1 MWSELKRL
9 PASSLPAAVAKA
21 AHYRDLNQP
30 EEAESICH
38 DVLAVDPAQQDALK
52 ILGLAV
58 TDRFATGPVGLLEE
72 AVAVFERLADDY
84 AREYHLG
91 VAWERAA
98 KTHLERREI
107 HSAAAAFE
115 SAFKFFEQAERLRPD
130 LPDPL
135 LRWNRCARL
144 VAAHP
149 TLAEAMRAPPGR
161 DVPFG
166 D

>member
-1 MWSELKRL
+1 MPSELKRL
-9 PASSLPAAVAKA
+9 PASSLQAAVAKA

-38 DVLAVDPAQQDALK
+38 DVLSVDPAHPDALK
-52 ILGLAV
+52 ILGLAL
-58 TDRFATGPVGLLEE
+58 TDRFATGHVGLLEE
-72 AVAVFERLADDY
+72 AVRVFEHLPDAYQRT
-84 AREYHLG
+84 YHLG

-98 KTHLERREI
+98 KAHLERHEI

-115 SAFKFFEQAERLRPD
+115 NALKFFEEAEGLRPD

-135 LRWNRCARL
+135 LRWNRCIRLVSTNARL
-144 VAAHP
+144 R
-149 TLAEAMRAPPGR
+149 EAMHAPR
-161 DVPFG
+161 RTDVPLG

>member
-1 MWSELKRL
+1 MHFELKRL
-9 PASSLPAAVAKA
+9 PASSLQAAVAKA

-30 EEAESICH
+30 EEAESICR
-38 DVLAVDPAQQDALK
+38 DVLAVDPSHQVALQ

-58 TDRFATGPVGLLEE
+58 TDRFTTGRVGLLEA
-72 AVAVFERLADDY
+72 AVEVFEQLADAY
-84 AREYHLG
+84 QRTYHLG

-98 KTHLERREI
+98 KAHFERQEI

-115 SAFKFFEQAERLRPD
+115 RAFIFFEKAEALRPD

-135 LRWNRCARL
+135 LRWNRCVRILSTNA
-144 VAAHP
+144 
-149 TLAEAMRAPPGR
+149 TLREAMRAPR
-161 DVPFG
+161 KTEVAFG

>member
-1 MWSELKRL
+1 MPSELKRL
-9 PASSLPAAVAKA
+9 PVSSLQAAVVKA

-38 DVLAVDPAQQDALK
+38 DVLAVDPAHQDALK

-58 TDRFATGPVGLLEE
+58 TDRFATGQVGLLEE
-72 AVAVFERLADDY
+72 AVQAFERLADGY
-84 AREYHLG
+84 ERTYHLG

-98 KTHLERREI
+98 KAHLERQEI

-115 SAFKFFEQAERLRPD
+115 SALNFFEKAEALRPD

-135 LRWNRCARL
+135 LRWNRCVRL
-144 VAAHP
+144 LSNNAA
-149 TLAEAMRAPPGR
+149 LREAMRAPR
-161 DVPFG
+161 RTDVPFG

>member
-1 MWSELKRL
+1 MPSELKRL
-9 PASSLPAAVAKA
+9 PASSLHAAVVKA
-21 AHYRDLNQP
+21 AHYRNLNQP

-38 DVLAVDPAQQDALK
+38 DVLAVDPAHQEALH

-58 TDRFATGPVGLLEE
+58 TDRFGSGQVGLLED
-72 AVAVFERLADDY
+72 AVKVFERLTDGY
-84 AREYHLG
+84 QRVYHLG

-98 KTHLERREI
+98 KAHLERHEI

-115 SAFKFFEQAERLRPD
+115 SAFSFFEAAEAARPD

-144 VAAHP
+144 VSTHAS
-149 TLAEAMRAPPGR
+149 LREAMRAPR
-161 DVPFG
+161 KTDVPFG

>member
-1 MWSELKRL
+1 MPSELKRL
-9 PASSLPAAVAKA
+9 PASSLQAAVVKA

-38 DVLAVDPAQQDALK
+38 DVLAVEPAHQDALK

-58 TDRFATGPVGLLEE
+58 TDRFATGQVGLLEE
-72 AVAVFERLADDY
+72 AVQAFERLADAY
-84 AREYHLG
+84 QRTYHLG

-98 KTHLERREI
+98 KAHLEHQEI

-115 SAFKFFEQAERLRPD
+115 SAFNFFEKAEALRPD

-135 LRWNRCARL
+135 LRWNRCVRL
-144 VAAHP
+144 LSNNAA
-149 TLAEAMRAPPGR
+149 LREAMRAPR
-161 DVPFG
+161 RTDVPFG

>member
-1 MWSELKRL
+1 MPSELKRL
-9 PASSLPAAVAKA
+9 PVSSLQAAVVKA

-38 DVLAVDPAQQDALK
+38 DVLAVDPAHQDALK

-58 TDRFATGPVGLLEE
+58 TDRFATGQVGLLEE
-72 AVAVFERLADDY
+72 AVQAFERLADAY
-84 AREYHLG
+84 QRTYHLG

-98 KTHLERREI
+98 KAHLERQEI

-115 SAFKFFEQAERLRPD
+115 SAFNFFEKAEALRPD

-135 LRWNRCARL
+135 LRWNRCVRL
-144 VAAHP
+144 LSKSAA
-149 TLAEAMRAPPGR
+149 LREAMRAPR
-161 DVPFG
+161 KTDVPFG

>member
-1 MWSELKRL
+1 MPSELKRL
-9 PASSLPAAVAKA
+9 PASSLQAAVVKA

-38 DVLAVDPAQQDALK
+38 DVPAVDPAHQDALK

-58 TDRFATGPVGLLEE
+58 TDRFATGQVGLLEE
-72 AVAVFERLADDY
+72 AVQAFERLADAY
-84 AREYHLG
+84 QRTYHLG

-98 KTHLERREI
+98 KVHLERQEI

-115 SAFKFFEQAERLRPD
+115 SAFNFFEKAEALRPD

-135 LRWNRCARL
+135 LRWNRCVRL
-144 VAAHP
+144 LSNNAA
-149 TLAEAMRAPPGR
+149 LREAMRAPR
-161 DVPFG
+161 RSDVPFG